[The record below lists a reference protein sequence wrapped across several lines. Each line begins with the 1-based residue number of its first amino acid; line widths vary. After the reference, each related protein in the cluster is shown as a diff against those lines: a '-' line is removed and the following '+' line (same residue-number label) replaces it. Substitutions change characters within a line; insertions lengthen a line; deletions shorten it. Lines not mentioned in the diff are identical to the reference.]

1 MTVGNG
7 EFGIYNKRAVK
18 SAMGTD
24 VAEEVTRQMSQGG
37 LRASYQAKYNQP
49 MMEDYLD
56 EARS

>member
-1 MTVGNG
+1 VFDAYENIWQDWSTEYRQIGD
-7 EFGIYNKRAVK
+7 R
-18 SAMGTD
+18 D

-37 LRASYQAKYNQP
+37 LRASYQSKYNQP